1 MNAGEGMTPQW
12 ITAACALVGIA
23 ITLVGILVN
32 PFKKLNGKLDDLDE
46 RNKRL
51 ETNQKAILG
60 AVRSI
65 APDSAV
71 TVLDSVVTSRRT
83 DR

>member
-1 MNAGEGMTPQW
+1 MTPQW
-12 ITAACALVGIA
+12 ITAACALVAVG

-46 RNKRL
+46 RTKALENKQ
-51 ETNQKAILG
+51 NAILG

-65 APDSAV
+65 APDSAI
-71 TVLDSVVTSRRT
+71 TVLDSVVSPRRT
-83 DR
+83 D